1 MKKRTTLVMILL
13 SAFILLTACGSQ
25 PLEPTN
31 TPQPTAE
38 EGKEGEES
46 SASMANPASVYCQE
60 LGYELEMRETEEG
73 TIGVCIFPDGEECE
87 EWDFLSGRCGQE
99 YSFCVQEGYTLKG
112 TGGNIAKCVFPDG
125 SSCPEYDFLTGDCQ
139 P

>member
-1 MKKRTTLVMILL
+1 MKKSTRFVSILVTAL
-13 SAFILLTACGSQ
+13 FLLTACGSQ
-25 PLEPTN
+25 PPEPTN
-31 TPQPTAE
+31 TPQPEAE
-38 EGKEGEES
+38 EGKEPISG
-46 SASMANPASVYCQE
+46 MANPASVYCQE

-73 TIGVCIFPDGEECE
+73 TTGVCIFPDGEECE

-99 YSFCVQEGYTLKG
+99 YSYCTQEGYTLKE
-112 TGGNIAKCVFPDG
+112 TGGNIAECVFPDG